1 MKNKKVLFKIYGIL
15 LAICILSL
23 IILSILGNKDRKGYL
38 SDFVFDE
45 NHINK
50 TLELNGLN
58 IAETKNLFIK
68 DDKLDNDALA
78 NYIFTN
84 ESITNYSY
92 GFRIKYYSKVFRNSD
107 IYGVYIDTNKIIQD
121 NDFIKEIKMNDKGSP
136 FGNLISSKKI
146 NNDKNIDNVNYIL
159 KSKSDILI
167 IFSIIIIFIL
177 LLIILLIFEK
187 QIIKILSENVY
198 IENKIEKHNNIL
210 FIIFLIFLSIIIL
223 SSSFIMQ
230 FKGDDWKYTVD
241 YRVWYHIF
249 DFSRYEYFWQRGR
262 HFGDI
267 LMSIHMKPLG
277 NILVGFGMEPYT
289 VHKVLRSLF
298 TLIYS
303 ALLSVSVSY
312 FIWILNNRKNYKLI
326 IAIISLYVSLISV
339 FEIKD
344 YIYMAS
350 YIGSGGVCLLLWM
363 PIFYYFL
370 YDDEIILFNNKLLF
384 YILYLFIIYF
394 IGFSIEPVSLL
405 LSGISFFII
414 LYLISIEKK
423 EKFYSTK
430 KVYLFFMILIIFT
443 SFISLILTLK
453 SGRGNMQLGFIND
466 TSIIQN
472 IKGYFSG
479 LNTFSKLIIN
489 LGIIYIIYS
498 LFLFIRNKNIKD
510 KYNYIKFITI
520 LVSVIGIF
528 GFYAIRTHTVWIE
541 VLMIFSIL
549 ISAIIKNIESE
560 YLSKRLIS
568 YFTVISLIFFMTFQ
582 LLINYDNFFNENFN
596 NDSAKKLINLFIE
609 ADRKNLNSLVLT
621 SQQIIDNKL
630 EIQDI
635 KKYPLEWPNFD
646 ISKWMLKYGYTRKY
660 IEISIED

>member
-1 MKNKKVLFKIYGIL
+1 MQNNKLLLKIYCIL
-15 LAICILSL
+15 LSICILSL
-23 IILSILGNKDRKGYL
+23 IILSILGNKNRKGYL

-58 IAETKNLFIK
+58 ITETKNLFIK
-68 DDKLDNDALA
+68 DAILDNDALT

-84 ESITNYSY
+84 ESIKNYSY

-121 NDFIKEIKMNDKGSP
+121 NDFIKEIKMNNEGSP

-146 NNDKNIDNVNYIL
+146 NENIDNINYTLKL
-159 KSKSDILI
+159 KSDVI
-167 IFSIIIIFIL
+167 IISSIIII
-177 LLIILLIFEK
+177 LIILFIIILIFNK
-187 QIIKILSENVY
+187 QIIKILSEKVY

-223 SSSFIMQ
+223 SSSFILQ
-230 FKGDDWKYTVD
+230 FKWDDWKYTVD

-249 DFSRYEYFWQRGR
+249 DFTGDFWQRGR

-267 LMSIHMKPLG
+267 LMSLHMKPLG

-303 ALLSVSVSY
+303 ALLSVSISY
-312 FIWILNNRKNYKLI
+312 FIWILNNKKNYKLI
-326 IAIISLYVSLISV
+326 VVIVSLYISLLSV

-350 YIGSGGVCLLLWM
+350 YIGSGGICLLLWM
-363 PIFYYFL
+363 PIFYYFV
-370 YDDEIILFNNKLLF
+370 YDKEIALFNNKLLY
-384 YILYLFIIYF
+384 YISYLFIIYF
-394 IGFSIEPVSLL
+394 ISFSIEPVSLL

-414 LYLISIEKK
+414 LYLIFIEKK
-423 EKFYSTK
+423 ENFSSTK
-430 KVYLFFMILIIFT
+430 KLYLFFMILIILT
-443 SFISLILTLK
+443 SFISLLVTIN
-453 SGRGNMQLGFIND
+453 SGRGQWQLDMVND

-472 IKGYFSG
+472 IKGYFSS
-479 LNTFSKLIIN
+479 LNIFSKLIIN

-498 LFLFIRNKNIKD
+498 LFLFIRNRNIKD

-541 VLMIFSIL
+541 ILMIFSIL
-549 ISAIIKNIESE
+549 ISAIIKNLESE
-560 YLSKRLIS
+560 YLFRKIIS

-582 LLINYDNFFNENFN
+582 LLINYDNFFNENLN

-609 ADRKNLNSLVLT
+609 ADKKNLNAVILKR
-621 SQQIIDNKL
+621 QQIIDNKL

-635 KKYPLEWPNFD
+635 KKYPWEWPNVD
-646 ISKWMLKYGYTRKY
+646 ISKWMLKYGYTKKY